1 MPNITITVLAT
12 YLCRTRLLA
21 VYKIDVVLELMV
33 SQKGD
38 GVYRTWSRSWN
49 WMRGGGAG
57 NSTRSSRFLDP
68 VAEGTARRRYELRMG
83 RRRAYLLRRRRMEL
97 TISGIAAAAA

>member
-57 NSTRSSRFLDP
+57 NSTRRFPLPGPCGGGDGATP
-68 VAEGTARRRYELRMG
+68 LQ
-83 RRRAYLLRRRRMEL
+83 
-97 TISGIAAAAA
+97 AADGQAPCLSAQT

>member
-1 MPNITITVLAT
+1 MECTEP
-12 YLCRTRLLA
+12 
-21 VYKIDVVLELMV
+21 
-33 SQKGD
+33 
-38 GVYRTWSRSWN
+38 
-49 WMRGGGAG
+49 GAG
-57 NSTRSSRFLDP
+57 VGIGCVEVVPAAHAGSRFLEP